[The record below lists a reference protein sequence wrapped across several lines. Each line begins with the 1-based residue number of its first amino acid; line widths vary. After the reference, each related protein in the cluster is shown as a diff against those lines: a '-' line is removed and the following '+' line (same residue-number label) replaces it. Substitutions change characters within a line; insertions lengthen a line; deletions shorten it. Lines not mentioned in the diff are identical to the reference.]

1 MSTDTFKASVQY
13 NDLTGTAAAD
23 RADMEDAHH
32 WLQSQGLIKDGE
44 FLVGVEIY
52 FADAMAAEGEEV
64 HLSASFILVQADTFE
79 AAAKGMQQNEV
90 IPARKVSHEFAPS
103 EFLSLFK
110 RFNVTLSSGG
120 ELEGRE
126 YSFE

>member
-1 MSTDTFKASVQY
+1 MSSDIFKASVQY
-13 NDLTGTAAAD
+13 NDLLGSAAAD
-23 RADMEDAHH
+23 RADMEDAGH

-44 FLVGVEIY
+44 FLVGIQVYVSSALITEGDEITL
-52 FADAMAAEGEEV
+52 MT
-64 HLSASFILVQADTFE
+64 SFILVGADNFDS
-79 AAAKGMQQNEV
+79 AVKSMKNVAV
-90 IPARKVSHEFAPS
+90 VRARKVSHDFSSTEF
-103 EFLSLFK
+103 FSLFK

>member
-1 MSTDTFKASVQY
+1 MNTDTFKASVQY

-23 RADMEDAHH
+23 RADFGDANH
-32 WLQSQGLIKDGE
+32 WLQGQGLIKDGE
-44 FLVGVEIY
+44 FLVGVEAY
-52 FADAMAAEGEEV
+52 FGSAMTVEGEEAR
-64 HLSASFILVQADTFE
+64 LSASFILVQAHTFE
-79 AAAKGMQQNEV
+79 AAAKGIQGNQV
-90 IPARKVSHEFAPS
+90 IPARKVSHEFAPA